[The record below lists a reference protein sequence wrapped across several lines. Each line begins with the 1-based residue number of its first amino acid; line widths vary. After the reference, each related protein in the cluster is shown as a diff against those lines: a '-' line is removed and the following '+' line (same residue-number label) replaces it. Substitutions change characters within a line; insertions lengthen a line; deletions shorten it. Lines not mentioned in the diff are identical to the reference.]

1 MLKNCQ
7 LKLISTEKEKPRCQ
21 CLYVGSI
28 IKDCWR
34 YKQWQRWC
42 VYRDAIQ
49 IRSIYPYYCQKEVVE
64 KIKTEW
70 RAVRELGEINV
81 NGSSGIQ
88 LQCYFGSSTY
98 DSKEMATLIDGVV
111 REAKELGIE
120 TLPPDELLRMKQEWD
135 IGNSN
140 SK

>member
-7 LKLISTEKEKPRCQ
+7 LKLISTDK
-21 CLYVGSI
+21 
-28 IKDCWR
+28 
-34 YKQWQRWC
+34 
-42 VYRDAIQ
+42 
-49 IRSIYPYYCQKEVVE
+49 KEVVE